1 MASSGSP
8 VKNGRRILALWFPRL
23 STDRLQRQWK
33 AREAAEFFPPA
44 TDAATAP
51 PLVVAAKTDNA
62 FKLTAVDRKAT
73 SLGLSAGMPLADAR
87 AKLPALKVM
96 MANEPADL
104 KLLEHIA
111 DWCGRFTPFVALD
124 PPRAL
129 FLDVTGATHLF
140 GGEEV
145 LLDDIRKRLFRQG
158 FAVHGALAGTAASAR
173 ALACY
178 RDGAV
183 IASGEDAAAVA
194 PLPIEA
200 LRLAANTTH
209 AFRRAGLKTVGQVAT
224 RKRPELTARFGA
236 DMVAVLDAAL
246 GHGENLI
253 CPRCPLPDYSLEHR
267 FAEPIVTE
275 HAVLQT
281 LCALTKTLAGTL
293 AGRGEGARRMEGVFF
308 RADGAVRR
316 LAVETGEP
324 TRNSAIIERLFREK
338 LNALSDPLDPGFGYD
353 LIRLEASRLERSQAQ
368 ALYFDSNVHEEKA
381 LRFLIDRLAARFGSH
396 HVLSFQPNDTH
407 IPEAAW
413 VAVPA
418 QYAPPPRR
426 SWVKIREPREAP
438 RRPLRMF
445 AKPESVDVVAEIP
458 EGPPVKFRWRRVSH
472 NVVHAEGPERIAMEW
487 WRQQRPQ
494 PTRDYYCVEDE
505 AGRRF
510 WLYRDG
516 LYARETATPP
526 WYVHGVFA

>member
-1 MASSGSP
+1 
-8 VKNGRRILALWFPRL
+8 V
-23 STDRLQRQWK
+23 
-33 AREAAEFFPPA
+33 
-44 TDAATAP
+44 P
-51 PLVVAAKTDNA
+51 PLVIAAKTDNA

-87 AKLPALKVM
+87 AMLPALKVM
-96 MANEPADL
+96 TANEPADF
-104 KLLEHIA
+104 KLLERIA

-129 FLDVTGATHLF
+129 LLDVTGATPLF
-140 GGEEV
+140 GGEET
-145 LLDDIRKRLFRQG
+145 LLADIRKRLFRQG
-158 FAVHGALAGTAASAR
+158 FAVRGALAGTAACAR

-178 RDGAV
+178 RDGVV

-200 LRLAANTTH
+200 LRLDADTTH
-209 AFRRAGLKTVGQVAT
+209 AFRRAGLKTVGQVAA
-224 RKRPELTARFGA
+224 RKRSEFTARFGA
-236 DMVAVLDAAL
+236 DMVAALDAAL
-246 GHGENLI
+246 GYGENPI
-253 CPRCPLPDYSLEHR
+253 CPRRPLPDYNVEHR

-275 HAVLQT
+275 DAVLQT
-281 LCALTKTLAGTL
+281 LCALTKVLAGTL
-293 AGRGEGARRMEGVFF
+293 AGRGEGARRMEAVFF

-316 LAVETGEP
+316 IAVETGEP
-324 TRNSAIIERLFREK
+324 TGNSALIERLFREK

-353 LIRLEASRLERSQAQ
+353 LIRLEASRVERGQAQ
-368 ALYFDSNVHEEKA
+368 ALSFDSHAHEEKA

-396 HVLSFQPNDTH
+396 RILSFQPNDTH

-413 VAVPA
+413 AAVPA
-418 QYAPPPRR
+418 QYGETSKS
-426 SWVKIREPREAP
+426 SWEKIRELREAP

-445 AKPESVDVVAEIP
+445 AKPEPVDVVAEIP

-472 NVVHAEGPERIAMEW
+472 KVVHAEGPERIAMEW
-487 WRQQRPQ
+487 WRHQRPQ
-494 PTRDYYCVEDE
+494 PTRDYYRVEDE
-505 AGRRF
+505 VGRRF

-516 LYARETATPP
+516 LYARETATPA